1 MSGICRNSIP
11 NPFYSSPLI
20 GSKRSGTLK
29 EFDVYIQNKPG
40 ELSKICEL
48 LGNQGVNIKAIA
60 SERAAKRPL
69 VKIVTD
75 DEVTAKAALSR
86 VPGISYELKE
96 VIVVKLPDK
105 PGELAK
111 VTKRLAKAAINVD
124 SIYILGK
131 EHGITEMVLT
141 VDDPKKAEGLLR

>member
-1 MSGICRNSIP
+1 M
-11 NPFYSSPLI
+11 
-20 GSKRSGTLK
+20 K
-29 EFDVYIQNKPG
+29 EFDVYIQDKPG
-40 ELSKICEL
+40 ELAKICGL

-60 SERAAKRPL
+60 SERSAKKPL

-86 VPGISYELKE
+86 VPGVSFELKE
-96 VIVVKLPDK
+96 VIVVRLPDK

-111 VTKRLAKAAINVD
+111 ITRRLAKASINVD

-131 EHGITEMVLT
+131 DRGTTEMVLT
-141 VDDPKKAEGLLR
+141 VDDPRKAESLLKSD

>member
-1 MSGICRNSIP
+1 
-11 NPFYSSPLI
+11 
-20 GSKRSGTLK
+20 
-29 EFDVYIQNKPG
+29 VYIQDKPG

-48 LGNQGVNIKAIA
+48 LGSQGVNIKAIA

-75 DEVTAKAALSR
+75 DEVTARAALAR
-86 VPGISYELKE
+86 VPGVSFELRE
-96 VIVVKLPDK
+96 VTVVSLPDK

-124 SIYILGK
+124 SIYILGR
-131 EHGITEMVLT
+131 ERGTTELVLT
-141 VDDPKKAEGLLR
+141 VDDPKRASELLK